1 MVHRV
6 RVLEWQILKI
16 KTVSEFIALLQHV
29 GGNFGLFVFLIVA

>member
-1 MVHRV
+1 M
-6 RVLEWQILKI
+6 LEWQILKI